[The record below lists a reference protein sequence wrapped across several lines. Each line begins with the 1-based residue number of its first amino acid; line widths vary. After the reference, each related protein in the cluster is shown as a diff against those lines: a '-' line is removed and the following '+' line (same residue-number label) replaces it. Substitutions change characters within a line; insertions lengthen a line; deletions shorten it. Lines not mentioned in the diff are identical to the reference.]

1 MADIFRTHEE
11 MKKQFPS
18 FSLHCSLMNID
29 IVGIWILKTGQA
41 MTILYRQSLKIGFI
55 YEMEGLSVE
64 KQHKIYQDVP
74 EYFQD
79 LEDWEEKLRGRVQVV
94 RPKLDH
100 FVWLSDRE
108 ISKVKILSKK
118 NKY

>member
-11 MKKQFPS
+11 MRKKFPS

-41 MTILYRQSLKIGFI
+41 MTILYRQNLKIGFI

-74 EYFQD
+74 ELFQD

-108 ISKVKILSKK
+108 ISKVKIVKK
-118 NKY
+118 NK